1 MTMDKRD
8 AENTPL
14 KDLIDRFLKSY
25 RLDKKMKEMEVI
37 NGWKEMMGVAVANR
51 TEKLYIKNK
60 VLHIKLNSAV
70 MREELANGKQIILL
84 RVNEFAGFEIIND
97 IWFE

>member
-8 AENTPL
+8 AEDTPL

-37 NGWKEMMGVAVANR
+37 NGWKEMMGVAIANR

-60 VLHIKLNSAV
+60 VLHIKLNSSV

-84 RVNEFAGFEIIND
+84 RVNEFAGFNIIND

>member
-51 TEKLYIKNK
+51 TERLYIKNK

-84 RVNEFAGFEIIND
+84 RVNEFAGFDIIND

>member
-84 RVNEFAGFEIIND
+84 RVNEFAGFDIIND

>member
-8 AENTPL
+8 AEDTPL

-60 VLHIKLNSAV
+60 VLHIKLNSSV

-84 RVNEFAGFEIIND
+84 RVNEFAGFNIIND

>member
-51 TEKLYIKNK
+51 TERLYIKNK